1 MLEQHV
7 LEFFTQECPTE
18 PGDKLL
24 VAVSGGPDSVALLY
38 LLLQVRDSLG
48 VELQAAHLNHKLRG
62 EESENDARFVAELCA
77 ENGLTL
83 HSRGVDVPALHQREG
98 GSLEALARRERY
110 GFLEEARAVA
120 GARWIVT
127 GHHADDQA
135 ETFLLNMI
143 RGAGPRGLGGM
154 LPVGPGSMCRPLLD
168 VWREEIEDY
177 LEDEGI
183 GYRLDSSNADLSLTR
198 NRVRGL
204 LVPLL
209 DQEFGSG
216 VLPVLVRESQLMS
229 DLDDFLT
236 REGERVLRGLTQQE
250 GLSAGETEI
259 RLPIPELKSYH
270 RVVQRSAVRSAMEYL
285 IGGLEDV
292 NLVHIDT
299 VLELMDSEAGTAEI
313 DLPRGIQATREYTTL
328 VISAGGDVPTEYA
341 APEASPPL
349 QLGEPGEL
357 RWGPLQ
363 ITWKTVAAREM
374 DLLSW
379 ANHPDRS
386 CFDLEALQPPVYLR
400 GIRSGDRIEPL
411 GMDGRQKLSDLL
423 INRKVPRRLR
433 TRVAVLCDNGG
444 PENGERILWVV
455 RQRRARHAP
464 IRPETAQVVLF
475 EAETI
480 V

>member
-7 LEFFTQECPTE
+7 LEFFTGQCPTE

-38 LLLQVRDSLG
+38 LLLQVQDSLG
-48 VELQAAHLNHKLRG
+48 VEFQVAHLNHKMRG
-62 EESENDARFVAELCA
+62 QESEDDARFVAELCA
-77 ENGLTL
+77 ENGLTC
-83 HSRGVDVPALHQREG
+83 HGRSVDMPALYEREG
-98 GSLEALARRERY
+98 GSMEALARRERY
-110 GFLEEARAVA
+110 GFLEEARAVT

-127 GHHADDQA
+127 GHNADDQA
-135 ETFLLNMI
+135 ETFLLNML

-154 LPVGPGSMCRPLLD
+154 LPVGPGSLCRPLLD
-168 VWREEIEDY
+168 VWREEIEEY

-183 GYRLDSSNADLSLTR
+183 PCRLDSSNADMSLTR
-198 NRVRGL
+198 NRIRNL
-204 LVPLL
+204 LVPIL

-229 DLDDFLT
+229 DLDDYLT
-236 REGERVLRGLTQQE
+236 REGERVLRGLTQRE
-250 GLSAGETEI
+250 GISAGETEI
-259 RLPIPELKSYH
+259 RLTISELKAYQ
-270 RVVQRSAVRSAMEYL
+270 RVVQRSAIRSAMEYL

-292 NLVHIDT
+292 NLAHIDT
-299 VLELMDSEAGTAEI
+299 VLELTETEDGSAGI
-313 DLPRGIQATREYTTL
+313 DLPRGIQATREYGTL
-328 VISAGGDVPTEYA
+328 VIAAAGIVETEYA
-341 APEASPPL
+341 APDPSAPL
-349 QLGEPGEL
+349 DLSRPGEL

-363 ITWKTVAAREM
+363 MTWRTAAAGDM
-374 DLLSW
+374 DLLEW

-386 CFDLEALQPPVYLR
+386 CFDMEALEQPVYLR
-400 GIRSGDRIEPL
+400 SIRSGDRIEPL
-411 GMDGRQKLSDLL
+411 GMSGRQKLSDLL

-433 TRVAVLCDNGG
+433 TRVGLLCDNGG
-444 PENGERILWVV
+444 PEDGERILWVI

-464 IRPETAQVVLF
+464 VRPETVQVVLF

>member
-7 LEFFTQECPTE
+7 LEFFTEKCPTE

-38 LLLQVRDSLG
+38 LLLQVQDSLG
-48 VELQAAHLNHKLRG
+48 FELHVAHLNHKMRG
-62 EESENDARFVAELCA
+62 DESDEDARFVADLCA

-83 HSRGVDVPALHQREG
+83 HGRGVDVPALHEREG

-127 GHHADDQA
+127 GHNADDQA
-135 ETFLLNMI
+135 ETFLHNML

-154 LPVGPGSMCRPLLD
+154 LPVGPGSLCRPLLD
-168 VWREEIEDY
+168 IWREEIEDY

-183 GYRLDSSNADLSLTR
+183 GYRLDSSNADMSLTR
-198 NRVRGL
+198 NRIRGL

-216 VLPVLVRESQLMS
+216 VFPVLVRESQLMS
-229 DLDDFLT
+229 DLDDYLT
-236 REGERVLRGLTQQE
+236 REGERTLRDLTTRD
-250 GLSAGETEI
+250 GNARGETEI
-259 RLPIPELKSYH
+259 RIPIPELTAYH
-270 RVVQRSAVRSAMEYL
+270 KVVQRSVIRSAMEYL
-285 IGGLEDV
+285 TGGLEDV

-299 VLELMDSEAGTAEI
+299 VLELVETEDGSAAV
-313 DLPRGIQATREYTTL
+313 DLPRGIQAEREYGTL
-328 VISAGGDVPTEYA
+328 TISASSVSESEYA
-341 APEASPPL
+341 APEASAPL
-349 QLGEPGEL
+349 DLTRPGEL
-357 RWGPLQ
+357 SWGPLK
-363 ITWKTVAAREM
+363 ISWKVVPATEM
-374 DLLSW
+374 DFLEWS
-379 ANHPDRS
+379 NHPDRS
-386 CFDLEALQPPVYLR
+386 CFELEALDPPVYLR

-411 GMDGRQKLSDLL
+411 GMSGRQKLSDLL

-433 TRVAVLCDNGG
+433 TRVALLCDNGG
-444 PENGERILWVV
+444 PEDGERILWVI

-464 IRPETAQVVLF
+464 VRPETAQVVLF